1 VTVGFLSPDNPAEHN
16 DARDRE
22 EQTMHKRIGIL
33 GGMSP
38 ESTVAYY
45 EHITRTY
52 TERFGDYGYPE
63 ILIYSVSFQQY
74 VDWPNQDRWD
84 LVAGGLSRAA
94 RKLAAAGAGLIL
106 IATNTM
112 HLVFDQVQA
121 SVEVPMLSLLDATAG
136 AILARGLHTVGLLG
150 TRFTMEK
157 GFYQDALARQGI
169 STLVPGAEDREYV
182 HRVIYDELVAG
193 RIRDESRAGFL
204 DVIGRLVEQG
214 AEGIILGCTE
224 IPLLVN
230 EAGAGIPLFDTTR
243 IHAEAALNYAIKTH

>member
-1 VTVGFLSPDNPAEHN
+1 
-16 DARDRE
+16 
-22 EQTMHKRIGIL
+22 MHKRIGIL

-45 EHITRTY
+45 EYITRTY

-84 LVAGGLSRAA
+84 LVAEGLTEAA
-94 RKLAAAGAGLIL
+94 QRLVAAGADLIL

-112 HLVFDQVQA
+112 HLVFDEVQA
-121 SVEVPMLSLLDATAG
+121 GVEVPMLSLLDATAE
-136 AILARGLHTVGLLG
+136 AILARGLRTVGLLG

-157 GFYQDALARQGI
+157 GFYQEALARQGI
-169 STLVPGAEDREYV
+169 STLVPGAGDREYV

-193 RIRDESRAGFL
+193 QIRDESRTGYLEIIRKLAE
-204 DVIGRLVEQG
+204 RG
-214 AEGIILGCTE
+214 AEGVVLGCTE
-224 IPLLVN
+224 IPLLVD
-230 EAGAGIPLFDTTR
+230 EDSAGIPLFDTTQ
-243 IHAEAALNYAIKTH
+243 IHAEAALNYAIAAS

>member
-1 VTVGFLSPDNPAEHN
+1 
-16 DARDRE
+16 
-22 EQTMHKRIGIL
+22 MHKRIGIL

-45 EHITRTY
+45 EYITRTY

-84 LVAGGLSRAA
+84 LVAEGLTEAA
-94 RKLAAAGAGLIL
+94 QRLVDAGADLIL

-112 HLVFDQVQA
+112 HLVFDEVQA
-121 SVEVPMLSLLDATAG
+121 GVEVPMLSLLDATAE
-136 AILARGLHTVGLLG
+136 AILARGLRTVGLLG

-157 GFYQDALARQGI
+157 GFYQEALARQGI
-169 STLVPGAEDREYV
+169 STLVPGAGDREYV

-193 RIRDESRAGFL
+193 QIRDESRTGYLEIIRKLAE
-204 DVIGRLVEQG
+204 RG
-214 AEGIILGCTE
+214 AEGVVLGCTE
-224 IPLLVN
+224 IPLLVD
-230 EAGAGIPLFDTTR
+230 EDSAGIPLFDTTQ
-243 IHAEAALNYAIKTH
+243 IHAEAALNYAIAAS